1 MVECPERRAEP
12 VEVCSSKGVPRPQF
26 KAFLTIVGLGTA
38 ERFAHRLLEQRLY
51 EGDNM
56 PKQQITTR
64 SGASPVGAYSQGL
77 RVGDF
82 IFVSGQGPLDPATG
96 QVVGETI
103 EEQTA
108 RVLENIKAIL
118 AAGGA
123 TIADVVKVSAHLS
136 DLELFDRYNK
146 VYATYFPDPKPT
158 RTTVGSQLK
167 GILVEIDAIA
177 YIGEK

>member
-1 MVECPERRAEP
+1 M
-12 VEVCSSKGVPRPQF
+12 S
-26 KAFLTIVGLGTA
+26 
-38 ERFAHRLLEQRLY
+38 
-51 EGDNM
+51 
-56 PKQQITTR
+56 KQQITTR
-64 SGASPVGAYSQGL
+64 SGASPIGAYSQGL

-82 IFVSGQGPLDPATG
+82 IFVSGQGPLDPKTG
-96 QVVGETI
+96 QIVGTTI

-123 TIADVVKVSAHLS
+123 TMGDVVKVSTHLS
-136 DLELFDRYNK
+136 DLSLFERYNK

-158 RTTVGSQLK
+158 RTTVGSQLL

-177 YIGEK
+177 YVGKE

>member
-1 MVECPERRAEP
+1 
-12 VEVCSSKGVPRPQF
+12 
-26 KAFLTIVGLGTA
+26 
-38 ERFAHRLLEQRLY
+38 
-51 EGDNM
+51 M

-123 TIADVVKVSAHLS
+123 TMADVVKVSAHLS

-177 YIGEK
+177 YVGEK